1 LIEIKTQLN
10 IGTININQKNVEFK
24 VSDSKEIGL
33 LIEIFNGK
41 IYFKTVQTVWKG

>member
-10 IGTININQKNVEFK
+10 IGTININKKNVEFK
-24 VSDSKEIGL
+24 VSDPREIGL

-41 IYFKTVQTVWKG
+41 IYFKSVQTAWEG